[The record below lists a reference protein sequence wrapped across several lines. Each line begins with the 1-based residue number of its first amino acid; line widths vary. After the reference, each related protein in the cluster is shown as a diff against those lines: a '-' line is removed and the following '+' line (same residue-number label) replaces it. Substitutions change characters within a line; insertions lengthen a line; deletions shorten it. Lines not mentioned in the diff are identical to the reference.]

1 MMMVTAL
8 GGLGHFD
15 AAQEFIGDALKR
27 GPVNPLKAVKWR
39 HDLEELRAYIQ
50 ELEASIQ

>member
-8 GGLGHFD
+8 GGLGQFD
-15 AAQEFIGDALKR
+15 AAQEFIDGALKR